1 MKCLR
6 ISGNVYA
13 CSNDSGEDSVGVKQR
28 EFSTSTTFSVCVA
41 NFFCFFAI
49 SGSKTV
55 DVANKT

>member
-13 CSNDSGEDSVGVKQR
+13 CSNDSGGDSVGVKQR

-41 NFFCFFAI
+41 NFFCFFRNI
-49 SGSKTV
+49 GV
-55 DVANKT
+55 